1 MSVRLRKLA
10 GVLLIFATVGVA
22 SMLALMVSCSSAAA
36 AESWCAHTQPF
47 SDAIT
52 CDAITCGEGTR

>member
-1 MSVRLRKLA
+1 MSVRTRKLA

-36 AESWCAHTQPF
+36 SEPWCAQAPSF
-47 SDAIT
+47 SDAST
-52 CDAITCGEGTR
+52 CDEGSL